1 MKKRTLTLTLCLLA
15 LVALFSIG
23 FAAWIVTAPIN
34 DVKPDGS
41 ITVDTVSDER
51 VTLSATISEAEIV
64 FGRESDEKI
73 AAYPYKWVV
82 LDSVPIENLTATV
95 TLTITGF
102 SYLKDITLNLTTDL
116 NAEVAKPSIFKE
128 TNYEGKG
135 YADAQTAKLVGAL
148 PYQGLTISN
157 KDLKDNYTDS
167 EGDIYF
173 TVVESTNIATVVI
186 KINFTWGEKFAV
198 TEIVEEEEVTTYVN
212 PGKYFNSIDIDA
224 EGADKK
230 ALGDDAVKTL
240 KDLEGYLTGVTY
252 KLTISGTQAE

>member
-82 LDSVPIENLTATV
+82 LDSVPTENLTATV

-116 NAEVAKPSIFKE
+116 NTEVAKPSIFKE

-148 PYQGLTISN
+148 PYQNVTLTN
-157 KDLKDNYTDS
+157 AQLVAATDS

-198 TEIVEEEEVTTYVN
+198 TETVEEEEVTTYVN